1 MTWKINEKAIPDLT
15 IGFTRSH
22 GPLGNAIAL
31 CAGGWRAVKDKSFPT
46 HAFFFLRIEQ
56 RLFAFEQTGQGLR
69 PVALSEYATDRN
81 RIIACYYCHCWDD
94 IVRRQNAIYDLL
106 DIWYEGGERQRY
118 AKRTLLHK
126 IPGIGRLI
134 RPDDVETICSQNV
147 AQVLQICGG
156 VSWFDKSGTELRPDE
171 LLQALRCG
179 RMMNQ
184 VENVIN
190 YYV

>member
-1 MTWKINEKAIPDLT
+1 MTWKINEKAIRDLT

-46 HAFFFLRIEQ
+46 HAFFFLHIEG

-94 IVRRQNAIYDLL
+94 PRRRGNAIDYLM
-106 DIWYEGGERQRY
+106 DIWYEGGEPQEY
-118 AKRTLLHK
+118 GLRTMAHK
-126 IPGIGRLI
+126 IPWVGRLI

-147 AQVLQICGG
+147 AKVLQICGG

-171 LLQALRCG
+171 LLQALKVG

-184 VENVIN
+184 VESVIN
-190 YYV
+190 YYE